1 VGLGLVS
8 CGPGGLDYYEFG
20 AQGKAADAFVSVL
33 CHFLFMFGSLV
44 ILCGYIN
51 IVEKKMTQMYKFT
64 YFQNHFVF

>member
-51 IVEKKMTQMYKFT
+51 IVEKK
-64 YFQNHFVF
+64 